1 MLYRS
6 RPPTQ
11 WGVYLLVWEKEGQR
25 PAVYVVTGTNST
37 LGIKPKFNNYDKG
50 QNLSVGCENWTQ
62 KGYLLTHKALV
73 CTSPLPPPKQTRC
86 TLRAVFKVLETTV
99 IRLFIEAAT
108 VATQIIND
116 FQAMGFGTGIRTDG
130 ELPFVAY
137 QLQPLNEAATDY
149 ESDISDEEVTESLIE
164 QPFFGSSGSNVAYLC
179 LVRFWGIDRA
189 PDRSDG
195 LNWSRGGRGTVDDD
209 ERTLL
214 WADQRPSPPDREMVA
229 GGE

>member
-1 MLYRS
+1 MRRVPQDRPKVYPSSPSTESETYGQDATISRDRCLLVSSDVIVYVDSDKRNLAGLLITLKEEHSLSCPNFRRCCIAPARPRS
-6 RPPTQ
+6 RPWSPFQPSHPTGPQQ

-99 IRLFIEAAT
+99 SSSRPIPHQREER
-108 VATQIIND
+108 Q
-116 FQAMGFGTGIRTDG
+116 MG
-130 ELPFVAY
+130 
-137 QLQPLNEAATDY
+137 
-149 ESDISDEEVTESLIE
+149 
-164 QPFFGSSGSNVAYLC
+164 
-179 LVRFWGIDRA
+179 
-189 PDRSDG
+189 
-195 LNWSRGGRGTVDDD
+195 GG
-209 ERTLL
+209 
-214 WADQRPSPPDREMVA
+214 
-229 GGE
+229 GG